1 VKQYLS
7 CQRRGTAGLQP
18 APSVSL
24 AGGRA
29 QAKEDTAELQERS
42 KGLKQ
47 SIAAAEEESVRL
59 ERGRDATLAGI
70 GNYVHDSVPVSADEV
85 LRPARPSE
93 DLRCS
98 SVPCCPWP
106 LRVLR

>member
-1 VKQYLS
+1 MRCRAAARACL
-7 CQRRGTAGLQP
+7 
-18 APSVSL
+18 SL

-47 SIAAAEEESVRL
+47 SIASAEEESQRL

-85 LRPARPSE
+85 LRPACRHGARSHGAA
-93 DLRCS
+93 LCHAHGHR
-98 SVPCCPWP
+98 
-106 LRVLR
+106 